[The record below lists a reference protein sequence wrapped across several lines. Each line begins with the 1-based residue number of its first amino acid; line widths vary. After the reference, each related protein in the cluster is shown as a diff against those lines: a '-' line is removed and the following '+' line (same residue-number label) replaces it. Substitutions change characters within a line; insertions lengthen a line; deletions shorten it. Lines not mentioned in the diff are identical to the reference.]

1 MRYTA
6 LINLLIILILT
17 TSTKSEVV
25 TTDNLLNQNFDSGS
39 WSGTADGRHGSNVIA
54 SEHDTYIKSNDV
66 SLKNDAGLTELQIQN
81 GYTSN
86 HEFKYWHW
94 NTYNSTVKSTVTIT
108 GEDGETTTQ
117 IRTYNSDSCGSLNC
131 GDYVI
136 GSDTYTV
143 LSNLQTDYELSV
155 RYDFTDSSNA
165 TNNHYGVDLK
175 EPSLTVTYE
184 SDPFVLDNNIRDE
197 IRDVLEDF
205 TPKEDLWIEE
215 KFEFIE
221 ITNEPLI
228 MKDSIITEEFVDFSK
243 EEQFD
248 EPKIIPEDNKEEPLE
263 MTMEFFEEEKEETI
277 NVQEEESSN
286 KESTTEIVSTENN
299 SKQKKIQQKETIHIT
314 KVMEKIDA
322 KVKNISKNLQI
333 KNIVKL
339 AVMTNNQV
347 SLNSY
352 SNTKFYKPKDI
363 YLDQINIIDNRLIY
377 NNVSLNQYTNND
389 TIAIKQRTLEELNIN
404 KQKILLEIKEL
415 KNG

>member
-1 MRYTA
+1 M
-6 LINLLIILILT
+6 NL
-17 TSTKSEVV
+17 
-25 TTDNLLNQNFDSGS
+25 
-39 WSGTADGRHGSNVIA
+39 
-54 SEHDTYIKSNDV
+54 
-66 SLKNDAGLTELQIQN
+66 
-81 GYTSN
+81 
-86 HEFKYWHW
+86 KYWHW

-108 GEDGETTTQ
+108 GADGETTTQ

-165 TNNHYGVDLK
+165 TNNHYGVDVK

-277 NVQEEESSN
+277 NVQ
-286 KESTTEIVSTENN
+286 
-299 SKQKKIQQKETIHIT
+299 KKNPLTKSLQQK
-314 KVMEKIDA
+314 
-322 KVKNISKNLQI
+322 LYQ
-333 KNIVKL
+333 
-339 AVMTNNQV
+339 
-347 SLNSY
+347 
-352 SNTKFYKPKDI
+352 
-363 YLDQINIIDNRLIY
+363 
-377 NNVSLNQYTNND
+377 
-389 TIAIKQRTLEELNIN
+389 
-404 KQKILLEIKEL
+404 QKIILNKKRYNKKKQSTLQK
-415 KNG
+415 